1 MMYFLKLIRYQNL
14 LMIALMQL
22 LFHYAFLKQQPGLV
36 LALSDF
42 QYILLVMATLCIAAG
57 GFVIN
62 NIMDQDTDRISKPE
76 NVVVGKSISESMAYN
91 IYIGCNI
98 VGVAIG
104 FYLSNLIGKA
114 GFSALFIVIAATLY
128 LYATSLKQ
136 SLLIGNIIVA
146 LLLSVSVIIVGIFDL
161 FPMINDTNQAQLSI
175 LFRILLDYAVF
186 AFMINFI
193 REIVKDIEDMDGDYN
208 SGMNTL
214 PIAIGK
220 ARATK
225 VAFALAFIPIVSLLY
240 YINQNLMGLQFVL
253 LYLLAFVIGPL
264 LYFLI
269 KIWSAKTKMEFR
281 HLSMVLKL
289 VLLFGILSILV
300 ITVNMH
306 YHG

>member
-1 MMYFLKLIRYQNL
+1 MKGFFKLIRYQNL
-14 LMIALMQL
+14 LMLALMQL
-22 LFHYAFLKQQPGLV
+22 LFHYGFLEQQPGLV

-42 QYILLVMATLCIAAG
+42 QYILLVLATVSIAAG

-62 NIMDQDTDRISKPE
+62 NIMDQETDRINKPE
-76 NVVVGKSISESMAYN
+76 NVVVGKSISEAMAYN

-98 VGVAIG
+98 IGVGIG

-136 SLLIGNIIVA
+136 SLLIGNLIVA

-161 FPMINDTNQAQLSI
+161 YPMINETNQPQMSV

-208 SGMNTL
+208 TGMSTL
-214 PIAIGK
+214 PIVLGK
-220 ARATK
+220 ARTAK
-225 VAFALAFIPIVSLLY
+225 VAFALAFIPIAGLLY
-240 YINQNLMGLQFVL
+240 YINQNLLGLQYVL
-253 LYLLAFVIGPL
+253 FYLLLFVIGPL
-264 LYFLI
+264 FYFLI
-269 KIWSAKTKMEFR
+269 KIWGAKSKAEFH
-281 HLSMVLKL
+281 HLSTVLKCI
-289 VLLFGILSILV
+289 LLFGIFSILV
-300 ITVNMH
+300 ITLNMH
-306 YHG
+306 YHA